1 MIQSLNQNKKYV
13 LLSSILIMM
22 LITSVES
29 SILLTANAQSDEKT
43 EKSADT
49 EKSDEKTEKSADTE
63 ESDADSS
70 NKKEINV
77 PVAKMVYQN
86 KSYEMSPFVVMD
98 NENLERINF
107 PHLPDDFEPEV
118 TISPE
123 DPISFSFLTK
133 PREINAFLVDYD
145 ADTTEMTPLNRI
157 GKTQFT
163 SADVYGLKTLELRV
177 IYPDGKYVTYT
188 CLIDVDK
195 PEVQEVAL
203 DSSNIST
210 MSTDDNNNIMSTDNN
225 NIMSADMLN
234 SNNNGDNSYQSFE
247 SNDPDSSGFGQAS
260 PTEEHVVNQ
269 YDNLVNSTNG
279 QHHEELG
286 FFKSDQQATNTCEY
300 NEIPIMDVQT
310 DTNNVNNTN
319 GNSTESHKPRWTALD
334 LGQEQNICG
343 LKVTFANVDNEIKFF
358 TLEFSNDGENYTPA
372 EYYSSTGTNSPSEIY
387 DLKEGPIKARFI
399 KITELDMTESIAW
412 ISDLTVL
419 GNTDL

>member
-1 MIQSLNQNKKYV
+1 LIQSLNQNKKYV

-22 LITSVES
+22 LITSLGS

-49 EKSDEKTEKSADTE
+49 EKSD
-63 ESDADSS
+63 ADSS
-70 NKKEINV
+70 TKMEINV

-133 PREINAFLVDYD
+133 PREINAFFVDYD
-145 ADTTEMTPLNRI
+145 ADTTEMTPLHRV
-157 GKTQFT
+157 GKTQF
-163 SADVYGLKTLELRV
+163 SFADVYGPNTLELRV

-188 CLIDVDK
+188 CLVEVDK

-210 MSTDDNNNIMSTDNN
+210 MSTDDNINIKSTDNN
-225 NIMSADMLN
+225 IINAEMLN
-234 SNNNGDNSYQSFE
+234 SNNNDDSSYQSFE

-286 FFKSDQQATNTCEY
+286 YFNRDQQATNTCEY
-300 NEIPIMDVQT
+300 NEIPITDVQT

-343 LKVTFANVDNEIKFF
+343 LKITFANVDNEIKFF

-399 KITELDMTESIAW
+399 KITELDMTESITW

-419 GNTDL
+419 GNTEL

>member
-1 MIQSLNQNKKYV
+1 
-13 LLSSILIMM
+13 MM
-22 LITSVES
+22 LIASLES
-29 SILLTANAQSDEKT
+29 SILLTANAQSDEKS

-49 EKSDEKTEKSADTE
+49 EKSD
-63 ESDADSS
+63 ADSS
-70 NKKEINV
+70 NNTEINV

-98 NENLERINF
+98 NENLEKINF

-123 DPISFSFLTK
+123 DTISFSFLTK
-133 PREINAFLVDYD
+133 PREINAFFIDYD
-145 ADTTEMTPLNRI
+145 ADTTEMTPLHRV
-157 GKTQFT
+157 GKTQF
-163 SADVYGLKTLELRV
+163 SFGDVYGPNTLELRV

-188 CLIDVDK
+188 CLIEVDK

-210 MSTDDNNNIMSTDNN
+210 LSTDDNNIMST
-225 NIMSADMLN
+225 DMLN
-234 SNNNGDNSYQSFE
+234 SNNNDDNSYQSFE
-247 SNDPDSSGFGQAS
+247 SNDPDSSGFGQVS

-279 QHHEELG
+279 QHHEELN
-286 FFKSDQQATNTCEY
+286 FPNSEQQSTKTCEY

-334 LGQEQNICG
+334 LGQEQYICG
-343 LKVTFANVDNEIKFF
+343 LKVSFVNVDNEIKFF
-358 TLEFSNDGENYTPA
+358 TLEFSNDGKKYTAA

-412 ISDLTVL
+412 ISDLIVL
-419 GNTDL
+419 GNAQL